1 MHAPRTFY
9 YHELYSQ
16 VGKANWLNKL
26 HFFSKLY
33 SHIRKANWL
42 NKLYFFS
49 KLYSQ
54 LAFKK

>member
-26 HFFSKLY
+26 YFS
-33 SHIRKANWL
+33 
-42 NKLYFFS
+42 S